1 MTSITIEAVYKNGV
15 FRPLQP
21 VSLPDDTRVEIKVPA
36 VVPDQPTEMK
46 LGPLAGAFPGLAAL
60 ADNDLEWARDQW
72 ELGLE
77 KQLKLLAED
86 DNGS

>member
-1 MTSITIEAVYKNGV
+1 MTSVTIEAVYKNGV

-21 VSLPDDTRVEIKVPA
+21 VLLPDNTRVEVKVPA
-36 VVPDQPTEMK
+36 KAPDRAGGMK
-46 LGPLAGAFPGLAAL
+46 LGPLAGAFPDLASL

-77 KQLKLLAED
+77 NQLK
-86 DNGS
+86 